1 MKKPI
6 IFFIYVITKIK
17 SYIPNSTNIQLNG
30 DEGESINIRDSCT
43 CDITKGI
50 CDRNCC
56 CDRDCD
62 FKKYGFFDE
71 IIEECLPSNVIQ
83 NDGMNAVPICSSDFT
98 VIGDLFNPLSVGYQL
113 LKKGLC
119 LRNPNT
125 DFDLDSV
132 KNPEKEIQ
140 NMNFDN
146 DDTQINEDNLND
158 NFINNVDNTQAVY
171 SNINENVN
179 QIISNFIF
187 PVMSPSGLC
196 MKGFPIKILNDKIV
210 TCSFPKNGHK
220 NEIHNSYIPN
230 EFFTN
235 VDYYLIN
242 KNYNMREGSQAD
254 AEDEENKYKKIELN
268 IRIRNNEI
276 DIRNSILSLYYEKF
290 IERDLIEVTFIVK
303 FEILNDTFN
312 EEEDV
317 YLPKKSGNPGY
328 LIGSPIKFGEFK
340 DHNQNQLDYVAPY
353 KFNRLFLGVD
363 FQGYCVSEESEDY
376 YEDLILSNIITFENR
391 TLFGCLRNGNSNY
404 LFPDKIKQYLE
415 DRIAYFGN
423 PSVYPN
429 DYLQPDISQCNYA
442 DDTDYMLIT
451 FLYINVG
458 IKDNPQRRI
467 VRVECQ
473 SPGSP
478 GVKDTI
484 YLELLFIQYDGG
496 LKTKEAK
503 APSIFVLPKNVLYPF
518 RFGTTNY
525 EE

>member
-30 DEGESINIRDSCT
+30 DEGESINIRDTCT
-43 CDITKGI
+43 CDITNGI

-146 DDTQINEDNLND
+146 DIQINKDNLND
-158 NFINNVDNTQAVY
+158 NFIDQVNNTQNVFN
-171 SNINENVN
+171 NINEKVN
-179 QIISNFIF
+179 QIIPKISF
-187 PVMSPSGLC
+187 PIMSPSGLC
-196 MKGFPIKILNDKIV
+196 IKGFPIKILNDKIV
-210 TCSFPKNGHK
+210 TCSFPYNGYIDK
-220 NEIHNSYIPN
+220 INSFIPIQD
-230 EFFTN
+230 FRN

-242 KNYNMREGSQAD
+242 NNYNMIQGNREV
-254 AEDEENKYKKIELN
+254 AEANNYKKIELN
-268 IRIRNNEI
+268 IKIKNNEI
-276 DIRNSILSLYYEKF
+276 DISNSNLLIYYENF
-290 IERDLIEVTFIVK
+290 RQNLDLIEVTFIVK
-303 FEILNDTFN
+303 FEIFNETFN
-312 EEEDV
+312 ENEV

-328 LIGSPIKFGEFK
+328 LIGSPIKFGTFI
-340 DHNQNQLDYVAPY
+340 DNNQNKLDYVSPY
-353 KFNRLFLGVD
+353 QFNRLFLGVD
-363 FQGYCVSEESEDY
+363 FQGKCTEAQNTNY
-376 YEDLILSNIITFENR
+376 YEDLILSNTITFENR
-391 TLFGCLRNGNSNY
+391 TLFGCLRNENSNS
-404 LFPDKIKQYLE
+404 LLPAIIKQYLE

-429 DYLQPDISQCNYA
+429 DYLQPDTSQCNYNS
-442 DDTDYMLIT
+442 DTEYILIK

-473 SPGSP
+473 SAIST
-478 GVKDTI
+478 GVRDTI

-518 RFGTTNY
+518 RLGTTNY

>member
-17 SYIPNSTNIQLNG
+17 SYIPNSEKIQLNG

-140 NMNFDN
+140 NMNVDN
-146 DDTQINEDNLND
+146 DTQINEDNLND
-158 NFINNVDNTQAVY
+158 NFFDEVNNTQTVY

-179 QIISNFIF
+179 QIIPNFIF

-196 MKGFPIKILNDKIV
+196 IKGFPIKILNDKIV
-210 TCSFPKNGHK
+210 TCSFHYNDDDTDT
-220 NEIHNSYIPN
+220 EI
-230 EFFTN
+230 
-235 VDYYLIN
+235 
-242 KNYNMREGSQAD
+242 
-254 AEDEENKYKKIELN
+254 ENKIQNYINFVTFKGEVHHYFIDENYIIRENGNGFYKKIELN
-268 IRIRNNEI
+268 IRIKNNIIKLEESHLSI
-276 DIRNSILSLYYEKF
+276 YRETNKRSDIKLF
-290 IERDLIEVTFIVK
+290 DVTFIVK
-303 FEILNDTFN
+303 FEIFNETFN
-312 EEEDV
+312 ENEEV

-328 LIGSPIKFGEFK
+328 LIGSPIKFGQYN
-340 DHNQNQLDYVAPY
+340 NQYDYVSPY
-353 KFNRLFLGVD
+353 EFNRLFLGVD
-363 FQGYCVSEESEDY
+363 QKGKCIKVDQNEDY
-376 YEDLILSNIITFENR
+376 YEDLVLSNTITFENR
-391 TLFGCLRNGNSNY
+391 TLFGCLRIGNANY
-404 LFPDKIKQYLE
+404 LLPNIINQYLT

-429 DYLQPDISQCNYA
+429 DYFEPDTQCNYNEN
-442 DDTDYMLIT
+442 TFYMLIK

-473 SPGSP
+473 SFDQNNNNAP
-478 GVKDTI
+478 I

>member
-17 SYIPNSTNIQLNG
+17 SYIPNSEKIQLNG

-146 DDTQINEDNLND
+146 DDTQI
-158 NFINNVDNTQAVY
+158 VY
-171 SNINENVN
+171 NNINENVN

-210 TCSFPKNGHK
+210 TCSFPPNGHK

-235 VDYYLIN
+235 VKYYLIN

-276 DIRNSILSLYYEKF
+276 DISNSILSIYYENF
-290 IERDLIEVTFIVK
+290 IGSINLIEVTFIVQ
-303 FEILNDTFN
+303 FEIFNMTLNEN
-312 EEEDV
+312 EV

-328 LIGSPIKFGEFK
+328 LIGSPIKFGQYN
-340 DHNQNQLDYVAPY
+340 NQYDYVSPY
-353 KFNRLFLGVD
+353 QFNRLFLGVD
-363 FQGYCVSEESEDY
+363 QKGKCIQVDQNEDY
-376 YEDLILSNIITFENR
+376 YEDLVLSNTITFENR
-391 TLFGCLRNGNSNY
+391 TLFGCLRNGNANY
-404 LFPDKIKQYLE
+404 LLPNIINQYLK

-429 DYLQPDISQCNYA
+429 DYFEPDTQCNYNEN
-442 DDTDYMLIT
+442 TFYMLIK

-473 SPGSP
+473 SFDQNNNNAP
-478 GVKDTI
+478 I